1 MLDYEPLDLS
11 GVCNADCSLYDSRR
25 TLTPGHHLFR
35 GLPFQI
41 GHESLPGGL
50 CLIDLKECSQ
60 VVVPLKQTARTLV
73 FAHALLDTHLLQN
86 GPVGSV
92 VATYVIQY
100 ADGRE

>member
-11 GVCNADCSLYDSRR
+11 SVCNADFSLYEGRR
-25 TLTPGHHLFR
+25 QLTAGHHLLR

-41 GHESLPGGL
+41 GHESFPGGA
-50 CLIDLKECSQ
+50 CLIDLKQCSQ
-60 VVVPLKQTARTLV
+60 VAVPLNKAARTLV

-92 VATYVIQY
+92 VAT
-100 ADGRE
+100 